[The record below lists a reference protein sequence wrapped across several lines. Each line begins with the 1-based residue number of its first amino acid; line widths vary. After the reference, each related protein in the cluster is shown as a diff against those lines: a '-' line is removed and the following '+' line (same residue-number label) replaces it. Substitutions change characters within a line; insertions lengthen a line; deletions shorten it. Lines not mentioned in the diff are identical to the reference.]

1 MLAVMIVILVTGCQ
15 TCQDEALLTLP
26 TLRNTSGLAAMAK
39 ALAKAKPHEL
49 TLAQCSKPKNE
60 EGVFKRPEGQGELQ
74 VDTGVGLLG
83 DHSPRQWAG
92 LKTPRNFS
100 SNGGMA
106 MNGQAMNG
114 PNGLGTRTESRE
126 KRNEKYADGEKIE
139 KSLMLMVC
147 FTNGI
152 CIQDFP
158 PLDPPETHPVL
169 PPIQPFLP

>member
-1 MLAVMIVILVTGCQ
+1 
-15 TCQDEALLTLP
+15 
-26 TLRNTSGLAAMAK
+26 
-39 ALAKAKPHEL
+39 
-49 TLAQCSKPKNE
+49 
-60 EGVFKRPEGQGELQ
+60 
-74 VDTGVGLLG
+74 
-83 DHSPRQWAG
+83 
-92 LKTPRNFS
+92 
-100 SNGGMA
+100 